1 MKFSGIAV
9 LLFAFAAPVFSDLE
23 FDKYLIEDAISEDVS
38 AYDFKFEFRNTGDAP
53 VEIKDI
59 HSSCGCT
66 VATLDEKVFQPGR
79 TGTINGT
86 FSSEGK
92 SGLQEVRVILKTD
105 NIGQSSIDLF
115 LKIDV
120 RKALTANPFLALW
133 RVGAPASAKEFVLE
147 SDGTVKVTGIE
158 SRSEN
163 FHVELERLPGNK
175 YLIKAAPVS
184 TEKAERTLVKIL
196 TEKVTPNGESG
207 IPGKDYLVHLLIK

>member
-9 LLFAFAAPVFSDLE
+9 LLFAFAAPVFGDLE

-105 NIGQSSIDLF
+105 NIGQSS
-115 LKIDV
+115 
-120 RKALTANPFLALW
+120 ALTANPFLALW

-196 TEKVTPNGESG
+196 TEKVAPNGESG